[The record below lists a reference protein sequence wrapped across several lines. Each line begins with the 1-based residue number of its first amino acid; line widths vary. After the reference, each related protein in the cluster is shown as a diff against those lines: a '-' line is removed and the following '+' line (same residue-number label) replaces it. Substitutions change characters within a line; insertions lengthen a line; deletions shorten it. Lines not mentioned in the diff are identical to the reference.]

1 MKILVVDDDVAIA
14 ESLAE
19 ALGSEKNPCD
29 VTNDGKAALAR
40 LLTGGYD
47 IAIIDLVMP
56 EKNGIEVLVEARKAG
71 VETEF
76 VMVTGFGS
84 IETAIDAM
92 KLGASDYLTKPVNL
106 EELRCIVN
114 KLAASTTL
122 RKENARLRRLV
133 LPDYP
138 VHEIIGLS
146 TAMQKIRETVFQVAP
161 RKVTVMI
168 EGESGTGKEVV
179 ANALARLSGRT
190 EKPFLRMN
198 CGALSQGILESELF
212 GHEKGSFTGAVGQK
226 KGIFEA
232 AHGGTLFLDEIG
244 EMPLESQVRLLRV
257 LESGEFTRVGGVQPI
272 TVDVRIIAATNKDLK
287 KLVEE
292 GRFRE
297 DLFYRLNVVRIT
309 LPPLRERREDI
320 PLLMQHFLGLYNAQ
334 NGTDFLGFDQEVVS
348 ILVRLD
354 WPGNVR
360 ELRNVVERLLVF
372 STGEVV
378 TLADLPDD
386 IVQREITM
394 IGENETG
401 TMAEI
406 EKKVINRT
414 LQQTGNNVRK
424 AARILDI
431 PVRTL
436 YRRIKSLDE
445 PE

>member
-1 MKILVVDDDVAIA
+1 MKILIVDDDVAIA

-19 ALGSEKNPCD
+19 ALGSEKHPCD
-29 VTNDGKAALAR
+29 TANDGKTALSR
-40 LLTGGYD
+40 LTTGAYD

-56 EKNGIEVLVEARKAG
+56 EKNGIEVLTEARKAG
-71 VETEF
+71 VQTEF

-106 EELRCIVN
+106 EELRCIVSR
-114 KLAASTTL
+114 LAENNNL
-122 RKENARLRRLV
+122 RRENARLRRLV
-133 LPDYP
+133 LPDDP
-138 VHEIIGLS
+138 VHEIIGS
-146 TAMQKIRETVFQVAP
+146 SSAMQKIRETVLQVSP
-161 RKVTVMI
+161 RRVTVMI

-179 ANALARLSGRT
+179 ASAIVRLSGRT

-257 LESGEFTRVGGVQPI
+257 LESGEFTRVGGVQPV
-272 TVDVRIIAATNKDLK
+272 TVDVRIVAATNKDLK

-297 DLFYRLNVVRIT
+297 DLFYRLNVVRIA

-334 NGTDFLGFDQEVVS
+334 NGTDFLGFEQEVVS

-372 STGEVV
+372 AQGDIV

-386 IVQREITM
+386 IAQREITM
-394 IGENETG
+394 IGESETG

-406 EKKVINRT
+406 EKKIINRT

-436 YRRIKSLDE
+436 YRRIKTLGE